1 MSKANV
7 ETAREASE
15 AIDRRDRTAWLAL
28 HQDDCEVVAMD
39 DWPEP
44 GVRGAEAAWNFY
56 GTVFDALD
64 RIGRSG
70 IGDVELVDAGG
81 DKVLAHL
88 RNDLSG
94 GETGAGVQFDY
105 WVVVTLRRRK
115 TFASIGSRTT
125 PTHSKPPG
133 CGSRNAVPNRDLRSP
148 LRRWP
153 RRSLAP
159 SGLAGSSELGPDSG

>member
-1 MSKANV
+1 MSKENV
-7 ETAREASE
+7 ETAGQAAE
-15 AIDRRDRTAWLAL
+15 AIDRRDRTGWLAL
-28 HQDDCEVVAMD
+28 HHDDCEVVAMD

-44 GVRGAEAAWNFY
+44 GVRGAAAAWNFY

-105 WVVVTLRRRK
+105 WVVVTLQQGKIVREHW
-115 TFASIGSRTT
+115 FADHADALEAAG
-125 PTHSKPPG
+125 
-133 CGSRNAVPNRDLRSP
+133 LR
-148 LRRWP
+148 
-153 RRSLAP
+153 
-159 SGLAGSSELGPDSG
+159 E